1 MSPAE
6 LAILGVVGVAAGTVN
21 TIAGGGSFLTLAAML
36 ALGMPAGVANATN
49 RVGVVVQSST
59 ASVAFSREGLL
70 RWDGLLPG
78 GIAACLGAA
87 LGAWVSVEL
96 PEALFER
103 LIGVVMLAFVPVLLL
118 RPKRWLEGA
127 DGTPSWALIPALF
140 AIGVYGGLL
149 QAGVGVFLL
158 AALVLLGG
166 DDLVRAN
173 ARKSVV
179 VALFT
184 LPALALFVWQGL
196 VDWLPAL
203 VLSLG
208 SALGGWIG
216 SRLAITRGAGFVR
229 FVLIAVVAVSGIR
242 LLWPG

>member
-1 MSPAE
+1 MTLAE
-6 LAILGVVGVAAGTVN
+6 LALLALVGVAAGTVN

-36 ALGMPAGVANATN
+36 ALGIPPGVANATN
-49 RVGVVVQSST
+49 RVGVFVQSGT
-59 ASVAFSREGLL
+59 ASAKFQLAGVMRWPGLL
-70 RWDGLLPG
+70 GGALAAAVGGL
-78 GIAACLGAA
+78 

-96 PEALFER
+96 PEDVFTK
-103 LIGVVMLAFVPVLLL
+103 LIGVVMLGFVPVLAL

-127 DGTPSWALIPALF
+127 DGIPSWALIPALF
-140 AIGVYGGLL
+140 VLGLYGGLL

-179 VALFT
+179 VAVMT

-196 VDWLPAL
+196 VEWLPAL
-203 VLSLG
+203 ILAAG

-216 SRLAITRGAGFVR
+216 AKLSISRGAGFIRWV
-229 FVLIAVVAVSGIR
+229 VIAVVLVSGIR
-242 LLWPG
+242 LLL